1 MKILKK
7 IKDIF
12 HSGPENEKKI
22 TDENLYYKKLF
33 VENPTWNS
41 SEPNDDEES
50 RWQVIKNMLEGIAGI
65 KEIIDVGCG
74 RGWLSNK
81 LAAYGEVTGIEPV
94 STVIEHAKKLFPNIK
109 FHSLKPN
116 EYIEKYKKKF
126 SVVVCSEVLEHVV
139 DKSTFIG
146 YLNFLTDKSGY
157 LIITTPRAEL
167 KKLWEEK
174 YGAPAQ
180 PIEEWIST
188 VDLKRLISQNGFS
201 LISSD
206 TAFSENIYQIH
217 LCKKINYEA

>member
-1 MKILKK
+1 MKIIKK

-12 HSGPENEKKI
+12 RVEHREEKKI
-22 TDENLYYKKLF
+22 IDENVYYKKLF

-50 RWQVIKNMLEGIAGI
+50 RWQVIKNMLDGITGTN
-65 KEIIDVGCG
+65 EIIDVGCG

-81 LAAYGEVTGIEPV
+81 LTAYGEVTGIEPV

-109 FHSLKPN
+109 FYSLRPN
-116 EYIEKYKKKF
+116 EYIEKYRKKF
-126 SVVVCSEVLEHVV
+126 SVVVCSEVLEHVM

-146 YLNFLTDKSGY
+146 YLNLLTNEDGY
-157 LIITTPRAEL
+157 LIVTTPRAEL

-188 VDLKRLISQNGFS
+188 EDLKQLICQNGYS
-201 LISSD
+201 IVTSAN
-206 TAFSENIYQIH
+206 AFSENIYQIH
-217 LCKKINYEA
+217 LCKKLNYEA